1 MMFPVI
7 ISLGLNYMDTPV
19 VFGNEFS
26 QYKLSAENSIVIFPH
41 TFLNGSVVFTRLTI
55 SLILLVYLAMVGTC

>member
-1 MMFPVI
+1 
-7 ISLGLNYMDTPV
+7 MDTPV